1 MKHTLWQLT
10 LSITLV
16 IQTFAAEIYFETTNV
31 PVGSAPEG
39 FTPWVIGSGPSGD
52 WKIRMDSLPSAMTQI
67 SPLAV
72 QSNRKKVISQLSTT
86 RDRGRILM
94 LTRDEESFEDFVMTT
109 RIKASKDRQT
119 QALGIVFRWQDPKNY
134 YSFCIDMVSDM
145 YFFRK
150 VVNGIQQE
158 PLGNRIKIPPNEWHS
173 LQIEC
178 NGSKISLRLNQTESI
193 PDINDT
199 QFKTGKIGYWT
210 AADTV
215 ASFGDTKIIYT
226 PKIATAQRLVDQV
239 MAKYSRLIQVSL
251 YASETSSTPP
261 TLIASNLKET
271 IGAQADKSVLDSI
284 ARRKIYFEKTKKTA
298 IVTLPIKDRNGESM
312 AACRV
317 ELKKFKGQTESNAI
331 VRAMPVVE
339 MIQARLLDRRD
350 LFE

>member
-1 MKHTLWQLT
+1 MKHTLWQLI

-16 IQTFAAEIYFETTNV
+16 IHSFAAEIYFETTNV
-31 PVGSAPEG
+31 PVGTAPEG

-52 WKIRMDSLPSAMTQI
+52 WKVRMDSLPSAMTQI

-72 QSNRKKVISQLSTT
+72 QSNRKKVITQLSTT
-86 RDRGRILM
+86 RDRDRILM
-94 LTRDEESFEDFVMTT
+94 LTKDKESFEDFVMTT
-109 RIKASKDRQT
+109 RVKTGQDQQT

-134 YSFCIDMVSDM
+134 YSFCVDTVAGM
-145 YFFRK
+145 YYFRK

-158 PLGNRIKIPPNEWHS
+158 PLGNRSKIASNEWHS
-173 LQIEC
+173 LRIEC
-178 NGSKISLRLNQTESI
+178 KGPKISLQLNQKESI

-199 QFKTGKIGYWT
+199 QFKTGKIGYWS

-215 ASFGDTKIIYT
+215 ASFGDTKIIFT
-226 PKIATAQRLVDQV
+226 PKIATAQRLVNQV

-251 YASETSSTPP
+251 YASETNSTAP
-261 TLIASNLKET
+261 TVIASNLKET
-271 IGAQADKSVLDSI
+271 IGAQADKFVLDTI

-298 IVTLPIKDRNGESM
+298 IVTLPIKDRNGESI

-317 ELKKFKGQTESNAI
+317 ELQKFKGQTESNAI